1 MVVRSISIMAG
12 RDRISAVLEPL
23 LGYELGRERAN
34 NIAQV
39 LVFGPQNAVCIA
51 FGMLKGTGLLDLNTV
66 AEQVADAWLEGVTA
80 TEARFSRH
88 ERAMERVA

>member
-1 MVVRSISIMAG
+1 MAG

-39 LVFGPQNAVCIA
+39 LVFGPEDAACIA
-51 FGMLKGTGLLDLNTV
+51 FGMLKGTGLLDLHRV
-66 AEQVADAWLEGVTA
+66 AARVADAWEEGVTS
-80 TEARFSRH
+80 TEARLATR
-88 ERAMERVA
+88 ERSMEQVA

>member
-39 LVFGPQNAVCIA
+39 LVFGPEDAACIA
-51 FGMLKGTGLLDLNTV
+51 LGMLKGTGLLDVHRV
-66 AEQVADAWLEGVTA
+66 AERVADAWREGVTT
-80 TEARFSRH
+80 TEAGSAMH
-88 ERAMERVA
+88 ECSMEQVA

>member
-39 LVFGPQNAVCIA
+39 LIFAPEDAVCIA
-51 FGMLKGTGLLDLNTV
+51 FGMLKGTGLLNPAAV
-66 AEQVADAWLEGVTA
+66 AEQVADAWEQGVMA
-80 TEARFSRH
+80 TEARVAREPS
-88 ERAMERVA
+88 MEQVA

>member
-23 LGYELGRERAN
+23 LGFELGRERAN

-39 LVFGPQNAVCIA
+39 LIFSPEDAVCIA
-51 FGMLKGTGLLDLNTV
+51 YGMLKSTGLDNAVEV
-66 AEQVADAWLEGVTA
+66 AEEVADAWEAGV
-80 TEARFSRH
+80 S
-88 ERAMERVA
+88 AMEKLEQQVA